1 MRNVLAAMLSF
12 VIGAIVG
19 AAIQRWG
26 DWERSTEHHTLPNPR
41 DEVFAWGTVEYSP
54 HRMRNLQ

>member
-1 MRNVLAAMLSF
+1 MLSF